1 MTTTET
7 DLCYLTASELAPLI
21 RERKVSPVEVLE
33 AHLARIAELNGPLIA
48 YLHVCADQAR
58 AAARAAEIEIGAG
71 GYRGPLHGIPVAYK
85 DIYDVQGLPT
95 TAASKVLAGYVATED
110 STVAARLR
118 QAGAI
123 CLGKL
128 NTFEFASGSME
139 TFGPARNPWNTDLT
153 PGGSSSGS
161 GAALAAGLVTA
172 ATGSD
177 TGGSIRLPAAFCGIA
192 GLKPT
197 YGRISRA
204 GIIPLSWSLDHAGP
218 MARSVAD
225 LALLLAVMAGPDR
238 RDPSAALW
246 PVADY
251 PAALNQ
257 GFGGASSGTS
267 GGDLKGV
274 RVGVPTTYFFDDAD
288 PEVVDGVRAAIEV
301 LRGLGAEIREV
312 DLPHA
317 QYGPSA
323 SWTIAYSESFAFH
336 RTNFFAR
343 PRDYTPPFLHKI
355 TAAACMTGEERVT
368 AQQVRQVITAEF
380 LAALEGVDL
389 LATPTTGYPAH
400 PVNGVS
406 RQTDMHSLTRPI
418 SLTGLP
424 ALALPCGF
432 TGAGLPIGLQLI
444 GRAWEEGTVLRIGHA
459 YQQATNWHRQRA
471 PIRSGAAA
479 GDSPAPLEA
488 ATGGGAPAGGGAAT
502 PGAPAIDQQ
511 WVLDF
516 ARLTGLSYVT
526 EADAGPIA
534 AHLAPV
540 KAQLAAARERLGP
553 DVEPPVRPAPAR
565 QWAVGSWQ

>member
-1 MTTTET
+1 MTTTTT
-7 DLCYLTASELAPLI
+7 DLCYLTAVELAPLI
-21 RERKVSPVEVLE
+21 RERKVSPVEVVE
-33 AHLARIAELNGPLIA
+33 AHLARIAELNGSLIA
-48 YLHVCADQAR
+48 YLHICADQAR

-95 TAASKVLAGYVATED
+95 TAASKVMADYAAAED

-118 QAGAI
+118 QVGAI

-139 TFGPARNPWNTDLT
+139 TFGTARNPWNMDRT

-161 GAALAAGLVTA
+161 GAALAAGLVTVA
-172 ATGSD
+172 IGSD
-177 TGGSIRLPAAFCGIA
+177 TGGSVRMPAAFCGIA

-197 YGRISRA
+197 YGRVSKA
-204 GIIPLSWSLDHAGP
+204 GVVPLSWSLDHAGP

-238 RDPSAALW
+238 RDPSAARW
-246 PVADY
+246 PVDDY
-251 PAALNQ
+251 PATLPAP
-257 GFGGASSGTS
+257 S

-274 RVGVPTTYFFDDAD
+274 RVGVPSSFFFDDAD
-288 PEVVDGVRAAIEV
+288 PEVVAGVRAAIEV
-301 LRGLGAEIREV
+301 LRGLGAEIREI

-336 RTNFFAR
+336 RANFFAR

-355 TAAACMTGEERVT
+355 TAAACLTGEERVT
-368 AQQVRQVITAEF
+368 AQRVRQVITAEF
-380 LAALEGVDL
+380 LAALNSLDIII
-389 LATPTTGYPAH
+389 TPTTGYPAH
-400 PVNGVS
+400 PVGGVS

-424 ALALPCGF
+424 ALAVPCGF
-432 TGAGLPIGLQLI
+432 TGAGLPISLQAI
-444 GRAWEEGTVLRIGHA
+444 GRAWDEATVFRVG
-459 YQQATNWHRQRA
+459 YVYEQATEWHRQR
-471 PIRSGAAA
+471 PSLRSGDTPDGGAA
-479 GDSPAPLEA
+479 PAPAEA
-488 ATGGGAPAGGGAAT
+488 ATTTSPPTGQDPT
-502 PGAPAIDQQ
+502 IDSQ

-526 EADAGPIA
+526 EADAGPIT

-540 KAQLAAARERLGP
+540 KAQLAAARARLP
-553 DVEPPVRPAPAR
+553 TDAEPPVRPALGWG
-565 QWAVGSWQ
+565 Q